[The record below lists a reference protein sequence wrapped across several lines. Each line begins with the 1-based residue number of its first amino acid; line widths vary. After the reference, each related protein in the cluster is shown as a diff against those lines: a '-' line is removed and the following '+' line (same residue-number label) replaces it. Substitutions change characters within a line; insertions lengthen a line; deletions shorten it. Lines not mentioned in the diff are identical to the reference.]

1 MSSDSVSSVRIARI
15 WLFAEIRFDDGALSL
30 ERAGT
35 QIELERRPL
44 ELLRVLLAHAGEV
57 VTKDELLDTLWPD
70 RAVTENSL
78 TKCVARLR
86 SALGD
91 EDQAIIRTVHG
102 YGYQFVATLRVETRP
117 VASDTPQTPGLT
129 AGMVPPHRRNW
140 RLIER
145 LGSGSYADAW
155 LCEQTKTRERRVF
168 KFAHDGEQL
177 TGLKREIT
185 LSRLLQDQLGSRDDF
200 ARVLD
205 WNLEQPPYFIE
216 RDWSPDGTLA
226 SDTVSTLS
234 PEGRIALAI
243 EIAEAL
249 AAAHSV
255 GVLHKD
261 IKPANILIH
270 KDAAGQ
276 PHIRLADFGSGG
288 ALDAGRFDQLG
299 ITPLGFTLGPEAQSS
314 GRGTLVYSA
323 PEVLAGGPASI
334 QADVYSLG
342 VVLYQLVTGDFDR
355 PLAPGWEA
363 RVSDPLL
370 RQDIADAAAGDPA
383 QRLTDAAQLAQRLR
397 TLDERRIEAAT
408 LARARADAELTRQ
421 ALDRAR
427 ARRAPLLGLI
437 GVLALGL
444 VVAILLDWRAET
456 ANHRAAEA
464 ASRAEAVTQFLT
476 TDLLSSANPFLSAD
490 PGISV
495 RDLLAS
501 ATTNLDRRFK
511 QGTLERAAIEEAIGH
526 AYAGLEDA
534 ARAEPLLTSALTT
547 RIHLLGDADPA
558 TQRVRLDLV
567 ELYDHAL
574 DGPRARE
581 MALAVLSNH
590 PADAAT
596 ELRARNAIA
605 DSDCN
610 QGGSE
615 QECVE
620 RLRPLLDE
628 ARQRLGTNDEF
639 FLQAESTLAK
649 VIALTERFDEA
660 IPMAR
665 DALSRS
671 IALYGPHHP
680 LVADRQYH
688 LAEVLS
694 EAGQNDEARSLC
706 EAARIT
712 LLAISGHETAESI
725 SIVNELGIIAYQE
738 KRFAEAIPAFQQA
751 LDYDKSSRG
760 ESFSGTREVMNDLA
774 YALSGLGRHDE
785 AIALQERVVDLDAK
799 AVGAGQGEA
808 LWRVKSL
815 GHFHEVAG
823 HLAEAERIYR
833 SVLDRARPVFAHGEW
848 DLGQFTF
855 VLGTLLALEGKITEA
870 RSLLE
875 ESIAILS
882 KSLGTDDSHTKAAK
896 AALDGLGVR

>member
-1 MSSDSVSSVRIARI
+1 VTSVRIARI
-15 WLFAEIRFDDGALSL
+15 WLFAEIRFDEGALSL

-102 YGYQFVATLRVETRP
+102 YGYQFVATLRVESRP
-117 VASDTPQTPGLT
+117 VASDTPEILGLT
-129 AGMVPPHRRNW
+129 IGMVPPHRLNW

-145 LGSGSYADAW
+145 LGSGLYAEAW
-155 LCEQTKTRERRVF
+155 LCEQTKTHERRVF

-226 SDTVSTLS
+226 SDTIATLS
-234 PEGRIALAI
+234 LDGRIALAI

-276 PHIRLADFGSGG
+276 LHIRLADFGSGG
-288 ALDAGRFDQLG
+288 ALDAERFGELG

-314 GRGTLVYSA
+314 GRGTLVYCA

-363 RVSDPLL
+363 RISDPLL

-397 TLDERRIEAAT
+397 TLDERRIEAAS
-408 LARARADAELTRQ
+408 LARARQEAELTRQ

-427 ARRAPLLGLI
+427 ARRVPIFGLI
-437 GVLALGL
+437 GVLVLGL
-444 VVAILLDWRAET
+444 LVAILLDWRAET
-456 ANHRAAEA
+456 ANRRAAEA

-476 TDLLSSANPFLSAD
+476 TDLLSSANPLLSAD
-490 PGISV
+490 PQITV
-495 RDLLAS
+495 KDLLAS
-501 ATTNLDRRFK
+501 AAANLDQRFK
-511 QGTLERAAIEEAIGH
+511 PDTLERAAIEEVIGH
-526 AYAGLEDA
+526 AYAGLDDA
-534 ARAEPLLTSALTT
+534 ARAEPLLTSALNT

-558 TQRVRLDLV
+558 TQRVRLDLLA
-567 ELYDHAL
+567 LYDHAQY
-574 DGPRARE
+574 DKQAE
-581 MALAVLSNH
+581 AMAEAILSSH
-590 PADAAT
+590 PADAET
-596 ELRARNAIA
+596 DLRARVALA
-605 DSDCN
+605 DVLCN
-610 QGGSE
+610 RDGNSE
-615 QECVE
+615 TCVD
-620 RLRPLLDE
+620 RLRPLLNE
-628 ARQRLGTNDEF
+628 ARQKLGVQNDF
-639 FLQAESTLAK
+639 FLETESTFAK
-649 VIALTERFDEA
+649 ILSLGQQFTEA
-660 IPMAR
+660 IPLAR
-665 DALSRS
+665 EAL
-671 IALYGPHHP
+671 ALTSDRYGAQHP
-680 LVADRQYH
+680 LVADRQYR
-688 LAEVLS
+688 LANVLS
-694 EAGQNDEARSLC
+694 EAGQNEEANALC
-706 EAARIT
+706 VAARQT
-712 LLAISGHETAESI
+712 LLAVSGHETEETANI
-725 SIVNELGIIAYQE
+725 ANEIGIIAYQQQ
-738 KRFAEAIPAFQQA
+738 RYADAVPQFQLA
-751 LDYDKSSRG
+751 LDYHIKTRG
-760 ESFSGTREVMNDLA
+760 EEFTGSRENMNDLA
-774 YALSGLGRHDE
+774 YALSGLGRHEE
-785 AIALQERVVDLDAK
+785 AIKLQQRVVDLDAK
-799 AVGAGQGEA
+799 TVGADQAEA
-808 LWRVKSL
+808 LWREKSL
-815 GHFHEVAG
+815 GRFQEAAG
-823 HLAEAERIYR
+823 HLAEAEQTYR
-833 SVLDRARPVFAHGEW
+833 SVIARARPVFTKGEW
-848 DLGQFTF
+848 DLGQFEAA
-855 VLGTLLALEGKITEA
+855 LGMVLALEGKTAEA
-870 RSLLE
+870 RDTLQQSV
-875 ESIAILS
+875 AILS
-882 KSLGTDDSHTKAAK
+882 KALGPDDKYTKKAQ
-896 AALDGLGVR
+896 AALDGLGKP